1 MILRMPSIIL
11 KARNNGKPLVSAK
24 KAILKEYEVTNIAYF
39 CFIFFSFSLEKHSL
53 MYYNIIW

>member
-39 CFIFFSFSLEKHSL
+39 VLYFFLFLLK
-53 MYYNIIW
+53 NIL